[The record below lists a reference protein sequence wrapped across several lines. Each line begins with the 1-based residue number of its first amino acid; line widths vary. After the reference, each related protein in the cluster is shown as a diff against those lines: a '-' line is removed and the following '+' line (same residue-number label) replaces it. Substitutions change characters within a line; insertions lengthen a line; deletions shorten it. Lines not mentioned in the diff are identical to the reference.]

1 MTYRALT
8 EQLARAGIDAPATD
22 ARLLIS
28 HFFAVSAAQILAAPE
43 RDYESPEFSD
53 AVARRVRRVPLQ
65 HITGEEYFYGE
76 RFLVSPDCLIPRADT
91 ELVVEEAIRRL
102 PRNAQFA
109 DLCTGSGCIALS
121 VLGARPDVRA
131 YAVDVS
137 PAALAMAKRNAVAL
151 GLSDRITFYETDLIK
166 EALPFP
172 VPDVILSNPPYIES
186 GVIPTL
192 APELGHEPA
201 VALDGGEDGLLFYRR
216 MLDCLSPSLF
226 LFEIGYDQGDA
237 VSALGAAHGYT
248 ATVKQDLGGRD
259 RLVILSR

>member
-1 MTYRALT
+1 MTYRELT
-8 EQLARAGIDAPATD
+8 EQLARAGVDAPATD

-28 HFFAVSAAQILAAPE
+28 HFCGVCAAQILASPE
-43 RDYESPEFSD
+43 RDYTSPALLD
-53 AVARRVRRVPLQ
+53 ALAQRIRRVPLQ

-91 ELVVEEAIRRL
+91 ELLVEEAIRRL
-102 PRNAQFA
+102 PSGARFA
-109 DLCTGSGCIALS
+109 DLCTGSGCIALA
-121 VLGARPDVRA
+121 VLGARPDTHA

-137 PAALAMAKRNAVAL
+137 PAALAMAKQNAEAL
-151 GLSDRITFYETDLIK
+151 GLSDRITFYETDLLK

-172 VPDVILSNPPYIES
+172 RPDVILSNPPYIES

-192 APELGHEPA
+192 APELGHEPML
-201 VALDGGEDGLLFYRR
+201 ALDGGEDGLLFYRR
-216 MLDCLSPSLF
+216 MLDTLSPALF
-226 LFEIGYDQGDA
+226 LFEIGFNQGNA
-237 VSALGAAHGYT
+237 VSALGRAHGYN